1 MQQEHETNLDTNQS
15 ELANNQSNSTL
26 SSRISALSTPV
37 AILVSVLA
45 ILWIVELADWL
56 VQRLSLIQDFSLDV
70 YGIHPRTKEGLWQI
84 FTAPFLHADFRHL
97 IANSIPLL
105 VLGYM
110 VIIRDRSHFAL
121 IFVITALVSGLGIWL
136 LGGSNT
142 IHIGASGVVFGFM
155 GYLLG
160 RGYFERSFVSI
171 LFGVIALFLYG
182 GILIGVLPG
191 QEGVSWLG
199 HLFGLA
205 GGVLVAYLVHRFQ
218 RRKKTTEVEIQQVP
232 E

>member
-1 MQQEHETNLDTNQS
+1 MDINLS
-15 ELANNQSNSTL
+15 EQANNQSNSVSNSTL
-26 SSRISALSTPV
+26 SSRVSALSTPV

-45 ILWIVELADWL
+45 VLWVVELADWL
-56 VQRLSLIQDFSLDV
+56 IQRLSLIQDFSLDV

-84 FTAPFLHADFRHL
+84 FIAPFLHANFRHL

-121 IFVITALVSGLGIWL
+121 IFIITALVSGLGIWL
-136 LGGSNT
+136 FGGSNT

-205 GGVLVAYLVHRFQ
+205 GGVLVAYLVSHFQ
-218 RRKKTTEVEIQQVP
+218 RSKKTPETDLQQIP